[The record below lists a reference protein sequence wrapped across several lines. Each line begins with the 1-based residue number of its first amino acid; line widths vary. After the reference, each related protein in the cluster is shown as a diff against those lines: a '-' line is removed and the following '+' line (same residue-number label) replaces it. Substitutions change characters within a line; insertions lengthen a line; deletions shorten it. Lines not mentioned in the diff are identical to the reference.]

1 MANPIAGMVSFME
14 NPRVKLFTRSGAN
27 DLDVPNSNWSSF
39 SNVFLWKHC
48 HLVGFLKWGS
58 PMDGLTPR
66 APCRSCRTQLIG
78 MRWIKPCARTLRNR
92 RRLVSLGADFSIK
105 TGGSFHGF
113 LMRKNRHQWWLPMGI
128 WYDIMVYIIEI
139 YRDMIFIYLKFCLIL
154 FRFLLIYYIR
164 MMGHTHNGMQLK
176 KCIGSSPILVARI
189 NAHVFLSI
197 TGWWFG
203 TFFIFPYIGKNN
215 PNWLYFSEG
224 LKPPTR

>member
-1 MANPIAGMVSFME
+1 MGFPNGWFDPTGAVQIVQDAAHWDALNKAMRENFEEPKTVGEFGCWFQHQNRGIFSWIFDEKKPAPMV
-14 NPRVKLFTRSGAN
+14 
-27 DLDVPNSNWSSF
+27 
-39 SNVFLWKHC
+39 
-48 HLVGFLKWGS
+48 
-58 PMDGLTPR
+58 
-66 APCRSCRTQLIG
+66 
-78 MRWIKPCARTLRNR
+78 
-92 RRLVSLGADFSIK
+92 
-105 TGGSFHGF
+105 
-113 LMRKNRHQWWLPMGI
+113 LPMGI